1 MNVENLKKSYPD
13 LLAYMK
19 ANGYSVNYVR
29 HIKTS
34 IMRVLEEC
42 AIPEINSYDD
52 YFLVLQRKF
61 SDNQLRGAIN
71 TLSVIRQFDL
81 YGEYPDSSRHYGFLK
96 RNNKY
101 SKLCSEFKQVI
112 DNFMHLNTYDE
123 RSANNIKLTTINFL
137 YYLQEKGYSSMD
149 NIEEKHVLSYFYDKG
164 KVIRGVR
171 LLQSIKTVLKMQPDD
186 TSKKYEVFVSK
197 LPKMVKHK
205 RCYPALEQN
214 EVTMIKTALDT
225 YNPNINLREKAI
237 TTLALQTG
245 IRACDISKLTF
256 SNIDWNKDLLTFT
269 QSKTGIEVTLPL
281 LPDVGNAIFEYIT
294 TERPQSEQPF
304 LFLTETGT
312 PRQLRPAQISS
323 IAAKFMVKA
332 GVRVNGG
339 KKGIHLYRHNL
350 AISLLNNNNPSPVIM
365 KVLGHTCAEAME
377 GYLETD
383 YQRLKACALSIE
395 PFSKYWK
402 EVML

>member
-34 IMRVLEEC
+34 IMRVLAEC

-61 SDNQLRGAIN
+61 SGNQLRGAIN

-164 KVIRGVR
+164 KR
-171 LLQSIKTVLKMQPDD
+171 LLLLAGGLFYKQAT
-186 TSKKYEVFVSK
+186 
-197 LPKMVKHK
+197 
-205 RCYPALEQN
+205 
-214 EVTMIKTALDT
+214 
-225 YNPNINLREKAI
+225 NICL
-237 TTLALQTG
+237 
-245 IRACDISKLTF
+245 ISA
-256 SNIDWNKDLLTFT
+256 S
-269 QSKTGIEVTLPL
+269 
-281 LPDVGNAIFEYIT
+281 
-294 TERPQSEQPF
+294 
-304 LFLTETGT
+304 
-312 PRQLRPAQISS
+312 
-323 IAAKFMVKA
+323 
-332 GVRVNGG
+332 
-339 KKGIHLYRHNL
+339 
-350 AISLLNNNNPSPVIM
+350 
-365 KVLGHTCAEAME
+365 
-377 GYLETD
+377 
-383 YQRLKACALSIE
+383 
-395 PFSKYWK
+395 
-402 EVML
+402 